1 MRTWIMAAAALL
13 LAGCTGSWTGLDG
26 QQHSWANLNLCSCSD
41 GGMSPERAEAAAA
54 IIEATRPSPVAQYHP
69 YVVPVP
75 QVTPYQAPAYD
86 RPITTNCTGWG
97 NTASCTSY

>member
-1 MRTWIMAAAALL
+1 MRPMILAVAALA

-54 IIEATRPSPVAQYHP
+54 IIEATRPSPVTQYQP
-69 YVVPVP
+69 YLPPVP
-75 QVTPYQAPAYD
+75 QVTPYPQTV
-86 RPITTNCTGWG
+86 RTNCMQIG
-97 NTASCTSY
+97 NQVSCTSQ